1 MTAAPQLELELAEL
15 IVPEYGEHLTIQQR
29 WDLWERA
36 NPWVIPFV
44 EALIQRLLDKGHK
57 RVGLK
62 QCWEV
67 VRYEYGATT
76 GDRFKANNDFT
87 SRAARLILQR
97 HPEWE
102 PFIETRALKVA

>member
-1 MTAAPQLELELAEL
+1 VTTAQLALDLAEL
-15 IVPEYGEHLTIQQR
+15 VVPDYAPEATIQQR
-29 WDLWERA
+29 WEQWERA

-97 HPEWE
+97 HPEWAQY
-102 PFIETRALKVA
+102 IETRELRAA

>member
-1 MTAAPQLELELAEL
+1 MTAAQLELPIAGLVEPDYSEA
-15 IVPEYGEHLTIQQR
+15 PTIQAR
-29 WDLWERA
+29 WEAWEAA
-36 NPWVIPFV
+36 NPWVVPFV
-44 EALIQRLLDKGHK
+44 EALIRRLLDAGHK

-87 SRAARLILQR
+87 SRAARLILAR
-97 HPEWE
+97 HPEWA
-102 PFIETRALKVA
+102 PFIETRELRAA